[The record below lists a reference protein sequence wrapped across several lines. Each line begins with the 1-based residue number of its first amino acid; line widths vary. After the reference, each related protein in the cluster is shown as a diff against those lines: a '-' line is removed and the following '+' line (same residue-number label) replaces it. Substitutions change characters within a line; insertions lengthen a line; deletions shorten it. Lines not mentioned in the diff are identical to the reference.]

1 VEVDMARV
9 ERFSISIDG
18 AMLEDLDAW
27 LLRHGHTNR
36 SEAIRDLIRERLLLE
51 GGPDQAVAASLTIV
65 YRHGARELADHL
77 QELGHDHHDLV
88 MSTMHLHLD
97 AERCMELSALRGS
110 RAEVEHYAAHVIG
123 VKGVLFGQVVVAAV
137 LR

>member
-1 VEVDMARV
+1 MAGV
-9 ERFSISIDG
+9 ERISISIDG
-18 AMLEDLDAW
+18 PLLEDLDAW
-27 LLRHGHTNR
+27 LIRHGHSNR

-51 GGPDQAVAASLTIV
+51 GGPEQAVVASLTTV

-77 QELGHDHHDLV
+77 QEIGHDHHELV

-97 AERCMELSALRGS
+97 SDRCMELSALRGS

-123 VKGVLFGQVVVAAV
+123 VKGVLFGQLVVGAV